1 MTGREFKDLTF
12 EHFAKIANAFS
23 SPKRLEII
31 DLLSQG
37 EKDVDTLAKET
48 NMNFANA
55 SRHLQLLK
63 SANIAK
69 SRKEGIRVIYSL
81 STDEVIVCWKNLQNL
96 AEKTVAE
103 LRDIAKSF
111 MDERLAL
118 ESISASEL
126 HLKIHDDDIIVI
138 DVRPKEEF
146 LNGHIPGAVSIPL
159 AELNE
164 KIKDLPA
171 GKEIVAYCRGKYCVL
186 AAEASK
192 MLSSEGFKTTIM
204 KDDVNSWRF
213 AGLEVERN
221 SK

>member
-63 SANIAK
+63 SANIVK

-81 STDEVIVCWKNLQNL
+81 STDEVIMCWKNLQNL

-103 LRDIAKSF
+103 LREIAKSF
-111 MDERLAL
+111 MDQRLML
-118 ESISASEL
+118 EPISASEL
-126 HLKIHDDDIIVI
+126 FSKIHDDDIIVI

-159 AELNE
+159 AELNN

-186 AAEASK
+186 AAEASNL
-192 MLSSEGFKTTIM
+192 LSSKGFKTTIL

-213 AGLEVERN
+213 AGLEVER
-221 SK
+221 

>member
-1 MTGREFKDLTF
+1 MTGREFKNLTF

-63 SANIAK
+63 SAKVVK
-69 SRKEGIRVIYSL
+69 SRKEGIRVIYSV
-81 STDEVIVCWKNLQNL
+81 STDEVIMCWKNLQNL

-111 MDERLAL
+111 MDQRLVL
-118 ESISASEL
+118 EPISASEL

-192 MLSSEGFKTTIM
+192 MLNSEGFKTTIL

-213 AGLEVERN
+213 AGLEVER
-221 SK
+221 

>member
-37 EKDVDTLAKET
+37 EKDVDTLTKET
-48 NMNFANA
+48 NMNFANT

-63 SANIAK
+63 SVNIVK
-69 SRKEGIRVIYSL
+69 SRKEGIRVIYSV
-81 STDEVIVCWKNLQNL
+81 STDEVIVYWKNLQNL

-111 MDERLAL
+111 MDQRLVI
-118 ESISASEL
+118 EPISASEL
-126 HLKIHDDDIIVI
+126 LSKIHDADIVVI

-146 LNGHIPGAVSIPL
+146 LNGHILGAVSIPL
-159 AELNE
+159 AELND
-164 KIKDLPA
+164 KIKDLPVD
-171 GKEIVAYCRGKYCVL
+171 KEIVAYCRGKYCVL

-192 MLSSEGFKTTIM
+192 LLSSKGFKTTIL

-213 AGLEVERN
+213 AGLEVER
-221 SK
+221 

>member
-1 MTGREFKDLTF
+1 MGYMTGREFKDLTF

-63 SANIAK
+63 SANIVK
-69 SRKEGIRVIYSL
+69 SKKEGIRVIYSL

-111 MDERLAL
+111 MDQRLVL
-118 ESISASEL
+118 EPISASEL
-126 HLKIHDDDIIVI
+126 HLKIHNEDIIVI

-192 MLSSEGFKTTIM
+192 LLSSEGFKTTIL

-213 AGLEVERN
+213 AGLEVER
-221 SK
+221 